1 MEIAGALSPR
11 AQKPKNETE
20 DKAMKNLY
28 EANDNYQNYILI
40 RDMDR
45 DENDTCVCDWDLSED
60 EVKKI
65 AEAFERG
72 EYDEKDAVEEP
83 EWFPFD
89 EVRTKF
95 NAFHSLWW

>member
-1 MEIAGALSPR
+1 
-11 AQKPKNETE
+11 
-20 DKAMKNLY
+20 MKHLY

-45 DENDTCVCDWDLSED
+45 GENDTCVCDWDLSED
-60 EVKKI
+60 EVKQI

-72 EYDEKDAVEEP
+72 EYDEKDSVEEP

-89 EVRTKF
+89 DVHTRF
-95 NAFHSLWW
+95 NSFHSL